1 MQKKSHH
8 QVKNT
13 ISKKDCQ
20 CLFCFPK
27 CHSERWRYFT
37 KWCINKLCNGCMISW
52 DGSLLRHCT
61 YVQKSS
67 PNEFR
72 SSNIYIT
79 NVVSDF
85 D

>member
-1 MQKKSHH
+1 
-8 QVKNT
+8 
-13 ISKKDCQ
+13 
-20 CLFCFPK
+20 
-27 CHSERWRYFT
+27 
-37 KWCINKLCNGCMISW
+37 MISW